1 MSIPQEPSPKSPER
15 PPPKA
20 KLFQTLAVEH
30 APEFRRLC
38 LAVLCERWAAFMLM
52 PIATLMGP
60 VIARVMGPREGIEK
74 P

>member
-1 MSIPQEPSPKSPER
+1 MSIPRWNPCLTLS
-15 PPPKA
+15 A
-20 KLFQTLAVEH
+20 KESKLLARHKTSRSSSARELH
-30 APEFRRLC
+30 PL
-38 LAVLCERWAAFMLM
+38 